1 MRSDGTIRF
10 FAVVLLGIVF
20 ITSACSRRI
29 GSDQQPGPPVPS
41 RVAGEEDKLRLPMQ
55 PDADRP
61 LLTMAQCAEMGALI
75 VGDPGDGRVHRPDY
89 VCEGGVPPLGT
100 IQFEA
105 RESISIEG
113 SVCCPH

>member
-20 ITSACSRRI
+20 TTSACSRRI

-41 RVAGEEDKLRLPMQ
+41 RVAEEEDRLRLPMQ
-55 PDADRP
+55 PDADRL

-89 VCEGGVPPLGT
+89 VCEGGEPPLGT

-105 RESISIEG
+105 GESISIEG

>member
-20 ITSACSRRI
+20 TASACSRRI
-29 GSDQQPGPPVPS
+29 GSDQQPGSPVPS
-41 RVAGEEDKLRLPMQ
+41 KVAEEDDRLILPMQ
-55 PDADRP
+55 PDANRP
-61 LLTMAQCAEMGALI
+61 SLTTAQCAEMGGSI
-75 VGDPGDGRVHRPDY
+75 VGDPGDGRLHRSDY
-89 VCEGGVPPLGT
+89 ICESGETPLGT

-105 RESISIEG
+105 GESISIEG